1 MAHIRW
7 GQAPKWALLL
17 GGLAISAAM
26 TPVRAADDRMHV
38 HVIDVGAGDAILVEF
53 PCAAILVD
61 TGGERT
67 PSKGLPVIYESEPGL
82 LAYLDKFF
90 AARPDLKNTLASLV
104 ISHPHLDHT
113 RSVQA
118 VLDRYK
124 PRNIVYNGQVSD
136 KDSGVAGQRA
146 AIKYANETPG
156 VKTWFVLQR
165 TIDAAK
171 GLSNEIIDPV
181 ACQGVDPQIRAMWGQ
196 VEDKQGWLAEDFDDP
211 NNHSVVLR
219 IDYGK
224 SSILLTG
231 DLEESHK
238 ANRKAGIERMI
249 DFYQGT
255 SLLDVDVYKVGH
267 HGSHN
272 ATSPALVSA
281 MSPKIAAM
289 SSGPACKRSGYTAY
303 QHGHPRTETVNQL
316 IAGVSGTRQPTTVL
330 AFDKFEAPPSS
341 VSLSKAVYSTGWDGT
356 FVLSADRDGN
366 WKVDSMLGAPACLKP

>member
-1 MAHIRW
+1 MADW
-7 GQAPKWALLL
+7 GQALINCAL
-17 GGLAISAAM
+17 IAAGVILSNAVGP
-26 TPVRAADDRMHV
+26 THAADDRMHV
-38 HVIDVGAGDAILVEF
+38 HMIDVGAGDAILVEF
-53 PCAAILVD
+53 PCAAILID

-67 PSKGLPVIYESEPGL
+67 PTSGQPVIFESEPGL

-90 AARPDLKNTLASLV
+90 AGRTDLNNTLTSLV

-113 RSVQA
+113 RSVQD

-124 PRNIVYNGQVSD
+124 PRHIVHNGQVRD

-146 AIKYANETPG
+146 AIKYANNTPG
-156 VKTWFVLQR
+156 VKSWFVLQR
-165 TIDAAK
+165 KIDSKTGFA
-171 GLSNEIIDPV
+171 NDVVDPV
-181 ACQGVDPQIRAMWGQ
+181 ACQSVDPQIRALWGQ
-196 VEDKQGWLAEDFDDP
+196 VEDKQGWLAADFDDP

-231 DLEESHK
+231 DLEESGK
-238 ANRKAGIERMI
+238 PNRKAGIERML
-249 DFYQGT
+249 DFYKDT
-255 SLLDVDVYKVGH
+255 NLLDVDVYKVGH

-289 SSGPACKRSGYTAY
+289 SSGPACKRSGYTAW

-316 IAGVSGTRQPTTVL
+316 MTGVSGTRDATTVW
-330 AFDKFEAPPSS
+330 AFEKFEAPPSKIN
-341 VSLSKAVYSTGWDGT
+341 LTKAVYSTGWDGT
-356 FVLSADRDGN
+356 YVLSADKDGN
-366 WKVDSMLGAPACLKP
+366 WKVDSMSGEPACLKP